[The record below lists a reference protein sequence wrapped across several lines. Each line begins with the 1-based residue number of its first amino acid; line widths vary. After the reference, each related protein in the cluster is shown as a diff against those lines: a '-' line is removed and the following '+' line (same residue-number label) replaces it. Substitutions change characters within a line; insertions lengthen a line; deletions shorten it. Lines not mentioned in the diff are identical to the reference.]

1 MTEEQFKQLGLTD
14 ELAKKAAE
22 ESAKELEGYVSKQ
35 KFDEMEGENK
45 KLKSTIEENGKSLEE
60 LKKSLGSNDEL
71 KKQIEELQKEAKE
84 KELKY
89 QEELKDSRMTS
100 AIKLSLTGIT
110 NDDELV
116 AGLIDRSKLILGED
130 GKVTGLDEQIKTLKE
145 NKAFLFK
152 EEEKGPEQ
160 TRPGFRKL
168 GGDPPS
174 SGNKEGKVS
183 LKDAIA
189 AKMNV

>member
-1 MTEEQFKQLGLTD
+1 MTEEQFKQLGLTE
-14 ELAKKAAE
+14 ELAKKAAA
-22 ESAKELEGYVSKQ
+22 ESAKELEGYVQKQ
-35 KFDEMEGENK
+35 KFDEVDGENK
-45 KLKSTIEENGKSLEE
+45 KLKATIEENGKSLEE
-60 LKKSLGSNDEL
+60 LKKSSGNSEEL

-89 QEELKDSRMTS
+89 QEELKDSRMSS

-110 NDDELV
+110 KDDELV

-145 NKAFLFK
+145 SKAFLFK
-152 EEEKGPEQ
+152 EETESNP
-160 TRPGFRKL
+160 PGFRKL

-174 SGNKEGKVS
+174 NNNGDRKVS

-189 AKMNV
+189 AKMSV

>member
-35 KFDEMEGENK
+35 KFDEVDGENK
-45 KLKSTIEENGKSLEE
+45 KLKTTIEENGKALEE
-60 LKKSLGSNDEL
+60 LKKSSGNSDEL

-89 QEELKDSRMTS
+89 QEELKDSRMSS

-110 NDDELV
+110 KDDELV
-116 AGLIDRSKLILGED
+116 AGLIDRSKLILGDD
-130 GKVTGLDEQIKTLKE
+130 GKVTGLDEQIKSLKE

-152 EEEKGPEQ
+152 EEQEQ
-160 TRPGFRKL
+160 RKPGFRKL
-168 GGDPPS
+168 GGDPP
-174 SGNKEGKVS
+174 GNEGREGKVS

-189 AKMNV
+189 VRMNV